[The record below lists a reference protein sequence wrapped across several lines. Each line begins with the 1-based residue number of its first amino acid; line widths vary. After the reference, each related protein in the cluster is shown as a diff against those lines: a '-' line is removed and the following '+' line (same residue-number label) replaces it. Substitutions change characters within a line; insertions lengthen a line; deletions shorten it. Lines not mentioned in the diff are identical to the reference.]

1 MEDKISLMPIQA
13 LHTAAPFK
21 TIFPIK
27 ESVLNEIA
35 EDMKQN
41 GFDYAHP
48 IIIWGGHK
56 VTVVDGHTRLAAAQ
70 QIHLNKVPITLK
82 EFADEDEA
90 LQYAIRAQR
99 NRRNLSDAELLNCLA
114 ELDKR
119 KHRGIQGNSQ
129 LATGVANGKS
139 AEKTAELLGVSRG
152 KIEKLRTVNDHA
164 PDRLKAAVSRGDISI
179 NKAYNETMKQRRAEE
194 AQAMEAPIGEA
205 LLKLKESRMETIRKS
220 IVKMVV
226 ASLEREVHEYP
237 EIRYTLAEKNGL
249 GDTISNEIGKLIAA
263 MLPGENEDEQ

>member
-21 TIFPIK
+21 TLFPIK
-27 ESVLNEIA
+27 ESVLNEIV

-99 NRRNLSDAELLNCLA
+99 NRRNLSDAELLTCIN

-119 KHRGIQGNSQ
+119 NSKGGCEN
-129 LATGVANGKS
+129 AKASHEASGKT
-139 AEKTAELLGVSRG
+139 AQKTAELLGVSRA
-152 KIEKLRTVNDHA
+152 KVERIRTVNDHA
-164 PDRLKAAVSRGDISI
+164 PEKIKSAVSSGKISI
-179 NKAYNETMKQRRAEE
+179 NKAYNETMKRRREEE
-194 AQAMEAPIGEA
+194 AKAMEAPTGEA
-205 LLKLKESRMETIRKS
+205 LKEIKESRLEALENS
-220 IVKMVV
+220 IVKMVKNRF
-226 ASLEREVHEYP
+226 EREAQEYP
-237 EIRYTLAEKNGL
+237 ELRYSKAEKDSL
-249 GDTISNEIGKLIAA
+249 GDTLSSEIGKLIAT
-263 MLPGENEDEQ
+263 MIPGENQDEQ